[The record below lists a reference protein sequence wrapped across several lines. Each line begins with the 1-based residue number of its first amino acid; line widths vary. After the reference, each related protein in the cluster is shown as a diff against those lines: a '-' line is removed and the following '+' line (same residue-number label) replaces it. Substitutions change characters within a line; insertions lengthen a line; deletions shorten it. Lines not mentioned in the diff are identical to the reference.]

1 MTNFSTNQVMQFY
14 VADASTITTKGT
26 DGKISAIKTI
36 PGRGKIATFNNYAE
50 PKKSDIIEN
59 VLWAKVTKADA
70 LATPLKAITVAFDNH
85 APIKGETYIVR
96 VSFPEIPG
104 AGVESWTTKSAV
116 VQVKNENAA
125 AVIEKF
131 EAELT
136 KLLPAYIEAKANE
149 ETLEI
154 AAKPEALAY
163 KRGFRPMVI
172 PEFNVSINQV
182 VSEGELVDW
191 GKITIGTNG
200 TLSGDY
206 KLADMEYFALGER
219 GDEYRQMG
227 WPDVVYE
234 PEYKVEVGSKYNVLV
249 VHYGYKGANDQSHL
263 SEKDL
268 IIAST
273 ALVTDLAAFAKALG
287 AEKVSTVVDAAAG
300 QKAETEA

>member
-14 VADASTITTKGT
+14 VAPSTIKVE
-26 DGKISAIKTI
+26 DVKTI
-36 PGRGKIATFNNYAE
+36 PGRGQIITFGGYSE

-59 VLWAKVTKADA
+59 VLWAKVTTSDA
-70 LATPLKAITVAFDNH
+70 LATPLKMVPVKFAAGHT
-85 APIKGETYIVR
+85 PIKGETYIVR

-104 AGVESWTTKSAV
+104 AGIESWTTKSAV
-116 VQVKNENAA
+116 VQVKDESTS
-125 AVIEKF
+125 AVIKKF
-131 EAELT
+131 EAELA
-136 KLLPAYIEAKANE
+136 KLLPAYIEAE
-149 ETLEI
+149 ENVGTLEI

-172 PEFNVSINQV
+172 PEFNVTVNKV
-182 VSEGELVDW
+182 TDNGELVDW
-191 GKITIGTNG
+191 AELDEKGLLATSTKG
-200 TLSGDY
+200 TLSGTY

-234 PEYKVEVGSKYNVLV
+234 PEYKVEVGTPYNVLV

-273 ALVTDLAAFAKALG
+273 ATAETLAAVAKKLG
-287 AEKVSTVVDAAAG
+287 AEKVSTVVEAAAG
-300 QKAETEA
+300 QDAETEA

>member
-14 VADASTITTKGT
+14 VASAG
-26 DGKISAIKTI
+26 ISATDVKTI
-36 PGRGKIATFNNYAE
+36 PGRGKVVTFNNYAE

-59 VLWAKVTKADA
+59 VLWAKVTEADA

-104 AGVESWTTKSAV
+104 AGVESWITKSAV
-116 VQVKNENAA
+116 VQVKTENAA
-125 AVIEKF
+125 AVIKKF

-136 KLLPAYIEAKANE
+136 GLLPAYIEAVDNE
-149 ETLEI
+149 GTLEI

-172 PEFNVSINQV
+172 PDFDVSINQV
-182 VSEGELVDW
+182 VAEGELVDW
-191 GKITIGTNG
+191 GKIAVGTNS
-200 TLSGDY
+200 TLSGNY

-234 PEYKVEVGSKYNVLV
+234 PEYKVEAGVEYNVLV

-273 ALVTDLAAFAKALG
+273 ATAETLAAVAKALG
-287 AEKVSTVVDAAAG
+287 AEKVSTVVDKVAG

>member
-14 VADASTITTKGT
+14 VAPSISTG
-26 DGKISAIKTI
+26 DVKTI
-36 PGRGKIATFNNYAE
+36 PGRGKIVTFKGYNE

-59 VLWAKVTKADA
+59 VLWAKVTTSEA
-70 LATPLKAITVAFDNH
+70 LATPLKMVPVKFAEGHT
-85 APIKGETYIVR
+85 PIKGETYIVR

-104 AGVESWTTKSAV
+104 AGIESWTTKSAV
-116 VQVKNENAA
+116 VQVKDEDAA
-125 AVIEKF
+125 KVIKKF
-131 EAELT
+131 EAEL
-136 KLLPAYIEAKANE
+136 KKVLPEYIDVEDNAG
-149 ETLEI
+149 TLEI

-172 PEFNVSINQV
+172 PEFNVAVNKV
-182 VSEGELVDW
+182 TDEGELVDW
-191 GKITIGTNG
+191 AELDEKGLLAVSTKG
-200 TLSGDY
+200 TLSGTY

-234 PEYKVEVGSKYNVLV
+234 PEYKVEIGAPYNVLV
-249 VHYGYKGANDQSHL
+249 LHYGYKGANDQSHL

-273 ALVTDLAAFAKALG
+273 LGTEVLVDIAKALG
-287 AEKVSTVVDAAAG
+287 AEKVSVVEDKAAS
-300 QKAETEA
+300 QIAEKEL

>member
-14 VADASTITTKGT
+14 VAPSIEAADV
-26 DGKISAIKTI
+26 KTI
-36 PGRGKIATFNNYAE
+36 PGRGKIVTFNDYNE

-59 VLWAKVTKADA
+59 VLWAKVTTSDA
-70 LATPLKAITVAFDNH
+70 LATPLKMVPVKFATGH
-85 APIKGETYIVR
+85 TPIKGETYIVR

-104 AGVESWTTKSAV
+104 AGIESWTTKSAV
-116 VQVKNENAA
+116 VQVENETAA
-125 AVIEKF
+125 QVIKKF
-131 EAELT
+131 EAEL
-136 KLLPAYIEAKANE
+136 KEVLPAYIEAKDNAG
-149 ETLEI
+149 TLEI

-172 PEFNVSINQV
+172 PEFNVAVNKV
-182 VSEGELVDW
+182 TDGKGTTEEKFVDW
-191 GKITIGTNG
+191 ADLKDGLLATSTKG
-200 TLSGDY
+200 TLSGTY

-234 PEYKVEVGSKYNVLV
+234 PEYKVEIGTPYNVLV

-273 ALVTDLAAFAKALG
+273 ATAETLAAVAKALG
-287 AEKVSTVVDAAAG
+287 AEKVSTVD
-300 QKAETEA
+300 TEEVEA

>member
-14 VADASTITTKGT
+14 VADTIEVA
-26 DGKISAIKTI
+26 DVKTI
-36 PGRGKIATFNNYAE
+36 PGRGKIVTFNDYNE

-59 VLWAKVTKADA
+59 VLWAKVTTSDA
-70 LATPLKAITVAFDNH
+70 LATPLKMIPVKFAAGHT
-85 APIKGETYIVR
+85 PIKGETYIVR

-104 AGVESWTTKSAV
+104 AGIESWTTKSTA
-116 VQVKNENAA
+116 VQVKNEDAS
-125 AVIEKF
+125 AVIKKF
-131 EAELT
+131 EAELAE
-136 KLLPAYIEAKANE
+136 LLPAYIEVVDNAG
-149 ETLEI
+149 TLEI

-172 PEFNVSINQV
+172 PEFNVAVNKV
-182 VSEGELVDW
+182 TDDGELVDW
-191 GKITIGTNG
+191 AELKDGLLATSTKGTLNG
-200 TLSGDY
+200 TY

-234 PEYKVEVGSKYNVLV
+234 PEYKVEIGKPYNVLV
-249 VHYGYKGANDQSHL
+249 LHYGYKGANDQSHL

-273 ALVTDLAAFAKALG
+273 ATAETLAAVAKALG
-287 AEKVSTVVDAAAG
+287 AEKVSTVEDKAAG
-300 QKAETEA
+300 QKAEIEA